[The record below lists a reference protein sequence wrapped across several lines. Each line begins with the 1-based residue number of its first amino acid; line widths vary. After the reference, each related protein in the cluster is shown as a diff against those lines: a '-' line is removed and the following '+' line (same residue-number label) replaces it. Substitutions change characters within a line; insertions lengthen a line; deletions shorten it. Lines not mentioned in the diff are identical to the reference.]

1 MYDEQFVRL
10 LDDRLSGHDGQT
22 PAEAVKRLVTPYLAD
37 PDRADPDTD
46 RAVATLLVRREVVQL
61 REVADVFAHNTR
73 PWFVVA
79 LALALVVLG
88 GGFLWVLSPPGRDTW
103 MALLL
108 ISMGYVCLRL
118 LPQWR
123 RQVPVLGDIAD
134 RLETLASRM
143 ERPEIGQPDLDPP
156 DLDPPNV
163 RRNTVLETV
172 ELRKLGRTILTKA
185 GYTSP
190 LFRLTDLLLDRLV
203 AEEQESA
210 A

>member
-1 MYDEQFVRL
+1 MRDEQLVNL
-10 LDDRLSGHDGQT
+10 LEDRLSGRDGQT
-22 PAEAVKRLVTPYLAD
+22 PGEAVKRLITPYLAD

-46 RAVATLLVRREVVQL
+46 RALATLLVRREVVQL
-61 REVADVFAHNTR
+61 REVAAVFAHNTR

-88 GGFLWVLSPPGRDTW
+88 GGFLWVLSLPGRDTW

-134 RLETLASRM
+134 RLETLASRLD
-143 ERPEIGQPDLDPP
+143 RPETGQLDPDP
-156 DLDPPNV
+156 LDTG
-163 RRNTVLETV
+163 RDALLETV
-172 ELRKLGRTILTKA
+172 ELRKLGRSILTKA

-203 AEEQESA
+203 TEEQESA
-210 A
+210 T